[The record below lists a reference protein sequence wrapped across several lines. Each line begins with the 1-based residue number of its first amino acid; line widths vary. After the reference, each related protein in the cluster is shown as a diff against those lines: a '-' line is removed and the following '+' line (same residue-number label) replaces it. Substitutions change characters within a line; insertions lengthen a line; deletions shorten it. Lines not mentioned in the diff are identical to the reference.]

1 MGNATNRYI
10 ATAIAKGDEYEKK
23 YIFSTCL
30 IVHSIIAIIII
41 VLCEVAGFW
50 LFSTKMEIPA
60 DRMTACMW
68 VLQFSIA
75 TCALGVF
82 CVPYDAVIIAHE
94 KMSAFAF
101 INALTSTFNLVIAFA
116 LMYYHHDKLILY
128 AALLF
133 FIQVVKRFI
142 YSGYCQR
149 HFHESK
155 FARIVDWKQIKEMF
169 IFAFWNLFGNMA
181 AIVCNPVLNIFLNI
195 FFGPIVNAARGIAVQ
210 VQSVVSNFI
219 SNFQLAVIP
228 QITKNY
234 AIGNNKRVNQL
245 IIESSKLSYFM
256 FLIIALP
263 IVIEARYILTLWLGN
278 IPDHT
283 ISFMRFSLIIML
295 ISSWI
300 QPLHTANLATAKIK
314 KFQTVRGLIMLL
326 MIPLSYVALICGGSP
341 EIVFVMQLVTT
352 FVAQIAMLII
362 IRPLIGL
369 SLKTYTIEVFL
380 KPAIVTI
387 LAAIMPI
394 YLHLYLDEGLL
405 STFLVMA
412 TCLISVII
420 SIYFAGLNSIE
431 KTILK
436 SKMKPVL
443 DKITKIA

>member
-1 MGNATNRYI
+1 
-10 ATAIAKGDEYEKK
+10 
-23 YIFSTCL
+23 
-30 IVHSIIAIIII
+30 
-41 VLCEVAGFW
+41 
-50 LFSTKMEIPA
+50 
-60 DRMTACMW
+60 
-68 VLQFSIA
+68 
-75 TCALGVF
+75 
-82 CVPYDAVIIAHE
+82 
-94 KMSAFAF
+94 
-101 INALTSTFNLVIAFA
+101 
-116 LMYYHHDKLILY
+116 
-128 AALLF
+128 
-133 FIQVVKRFI
+133 
-142 YSGYCQR
+142 
-149 HFHESK
+149 
-155 FARIVDWKQIKEMF
+155 
-169 IFAFWNLFGNMA
+169 
-181 AIVCNPVLNIFLNI
+181 
-195 FFGPIVNAARGIAVQ
+195 
-210 VQSVVSNFI
+210 
-219 SNFQLAVIP
+219 
-228 QITKNY
+228 
-234 AIGNNKRVNQL
+234 
-245 IIESSKLSYFM
+245 
-256 FLIIALP
+256 
-263 IVIEARYILTLWLGN
+263 
-278 IPDHT
+278 
-283 ISFMRFSLIIML
+283 MRFSLIIML